1 MNGDLTFLS
10 LSRGNKIPPSRD
22 NAERLRLMRARLTP
36 VVGNGQFHFC
46 GGRHFKWELGRIPDA
61 IWHHVAAAISAK

>member
-36 VVGNGQFHFC
+36 VVGNGHF
-46 GGRHFKWELGRIPDA
+46 RFYEWKEDLHTTWEQAGKIKLILTA
-61 IWHHVAAAISAK
+61 YK